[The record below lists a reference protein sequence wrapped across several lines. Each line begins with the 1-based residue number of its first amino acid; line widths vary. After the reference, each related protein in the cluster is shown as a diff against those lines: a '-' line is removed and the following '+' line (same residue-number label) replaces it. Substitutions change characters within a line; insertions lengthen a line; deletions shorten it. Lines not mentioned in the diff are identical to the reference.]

1 MAEEKKWWEGL
12 INLETGRLNPP
23 KNTVSQGKVNPWGAN
38 QERIN
43 LSNIRQV
50 AGEVGQG
57 ISQGIAKIGQNV
69 SNFASS
75 VRPGITNFL
84 KPIIA
89 PLTGAASKNYFENVE
104 KDFKK
109 NNTTMRGNVVATGN
123 NTSNNAV
130 PTDAERDANDT
141 DMFNAEGGAT
151 GGATGGSGGGSTV
164 TTDKPFTPLFSAE
177 QMLKTRTSLANDL
190 KAYQDL
196 VATNAS
202 DEQKRALADKIRKTE
217 RSYQQALQQIS
228 EQDFMQQRALMQ
240 GAQARGL
247 GGSGLEQLG
256 RTQARMQTGQQL
268 NQLSQQYGD
277 QLQGYLN
284 TQLGI
289 EEKLATALAGNA
301 LTQMGNINE
310 AEIEALNLQWT
321 QEQQRW
327 SREDRAK
334 FDTDQ
339 GAAHYLDLFTKL
351 KEAGDNAQDRDAL
364 KEAYSKLLPPAT
376 IEKLFGMTG
385 PVGSGAAGDV
395 VGKVQQTGDRYSVPT
410 SASEKADY
418 NAAMAQ
424 DEGDG
429 RLSMLKVGNTK
440 RYFPNDDALI
450 LHVKNLY
457 ANRENS
463 DKIRIV
469 VSSSFFGGSGVRYVT
484 PDGKEFDTYNKAS
497 NAIG

>member
-1 MAEEKKWWEGL
+1 MAEKKKWWEGL

-23 KNTVSQGKVNPWGAN
+23 KNTASQGKTDPWGPGK
-38 QERIN
+38 ERVN

-57 ISQGIAKIGQNV
+57 VSQGIAKIGGVTGSTNTGV
-69 SNFASS
+69 SKVGGVTANTNTSLTQMRDSSPRMLEEYFKDQAEEQQIAS
-75 VRPGITNFL
+75 GIYG
-84 KPIIA
+84 
-89 PLTGAASKNYFENVE
+89 TGADSV
-104 KDFKK
+104 
-109 NNTTMRGNVVATGN
+109 NTTKV
-123 NTSNNAV
+123 
-130 PTDAERDANDT
+130 
-141 DMFNAEGGAT
+141 EG
-151 GGATGGSGGGSTV
+151 
-164 TTDKPFTPLFSAE
+164 DKKPFTPLFSAE

-228 EQDFMQQRALMQ
+228 EQDFMQQRALTQ

-289 EEKLATALAGNA
+289 EEKLSTALAGNA

-321 QEQQRW
+321 QEQQNW
-327 SREDRAK
+327 SLEDRAK
-334 FDTDQ
+334 FDNDQ
-339 GAAHYLDLFTKL
+339 TAAHYLDLFTKL

-364 KEAYSKLLPPAT
+364 KESYSKLLPPTT
-376 IEKLFGMTG
+376 IEKLFGMTS
-385 PVGSGAAGDV
+385 PLSSGAGGDT
-395 VGKVQQTGDRYSVPT
+395 VGTVQQTPGDRYTNPTNSV
-410 SASEKADY
+410 EQADY
-418 NAAMAQ
+418 DAAMAQ

-429 RLSMLKVGNTK
+429 RLSMLKIGNTK

-484 PDGKEFDTYNKAS
+484 PDGKEFNTYNEAS

>member
-141 DMFNAEGGAT
+141 DMFNAE

-440 RYFPNDDALI
+440 RYFPNDDALV

-463 DKIRIV
+463 DKIQIV
-469 VSSSFFGGSGVRYVT
+469 VRGSGVKYVT
-484 PDGKEFDTYNKAS
+484 PDGKEFDTYNNAS